1 MIKCENK
8 CILEKF
14 DGCCHSCSEF
24 GTCKSAC
31 SEHPNECGCATFD
44 EESGL
49 ELFKAQHIVILNG
62 ISDLVLAKK
71 KIEEDEKQMK
81 EQLKTAM
88 EKYGIKKLDS
98 DVVTITYVG
107 ATTSVSVDT
116 AKLKKLHPKIAEECS
131 KTSSKSAYI
140 KIDTKGV
147 K

>member
-24 GTCKSAC
+24 DTCKSAC

-49 ELFKAQHIVILNG
+49 ELFKTKHIAILNG
-62 ISDLVLAKK
+62 ISDLVLKKK

-81 EQLKTAM
+81 ELLKTAM

-98 DVVTITYVG
+98 DVVTITYVA

-116 AKLKKLHPKIAEECS
+116 AKLKKYHPKIAEECS